1 MKASSE
7 RNPERELDASR
18 TFTMDNKTTLTRLIQ
33 ARYPIVYVVSH
44 EEGRVLSTIG
54 EVAEDRK
61 MKLSTWS
68 IASGLTGNEEKT
80 KDPMAVLE
88 AIQKKGDDEDARNLF
103 VLKDFHPYID
113 KAPITRQLRE
123 LAELAR
129 SRVITIVITAPVQS
143 IPVELQKS
151 IYVMDWN
158 LPGQDEIREVAKA
171 IESQLPK
178 NLKKAELDA
187 VTRAAAGLT
196 LGEVENVF
204 ARSAV
209 THGRLDPKEV
219 SAEKQQLIRK
229 SGMLE
234 FISSDKSL
242 VDSVGGHMALKDWCN
257 KRGNAFSEK
266 ARAYGL
272 PLPKGVLFVGP
283 PGSGKS
289 LISKSVGNAW
299 NMPTLRLDMG
309 KVYGGLVGSSEENI
323 RNVIKIA
330 EACAP
335 CVLWIDEIEKG
346 ISGQGSGSSDGGT
359 SSRVFGTFLTWM
371 QEKTS
376 PVFVVATANDVTQLP
391 PELLRKGRFDEMFFC
406 DLPTES
412 EREQIFNIHI
422 QKKDRKP
429 KRFNVKQ
436 LVTESDGFTGA
447 EIEEAITSAMFDAFD
462 KGEEVQTDDV
472 RVALAE
478 TTPLSRTTQEKIE
491 KLRDWAKT
499 RCRSTRETRNP
510 KAVLDRKIEMS

>member
-1 MKASSE
+1 
-7 RNPERELDASR
+7 
-18 TFTMDNKTTLTRLIQ
+18 MDNKTTLQRLIQ

-44 EEGRVLSTIG
+44 EEARVLATLD
-54 EVAEDRK
+54 EVASDRK
-61 MKLSTWS
+61 MKIHSWS
-68 IASGLTGNEEKT
+68 IASGLSTEADGDKT

-88 AIQKKGDDEDARNLF
+88 TIAKKCEDEDARNLF
-103 VLKDFHPYID
+103 ILNDFHPYID

-129 SRVITIVITAPVQS
+129 SRYVTIVITAPVQT

-151 IYVMDWN
+151 IYVMDWD

-171 IESQLPK
+171 IEAQLPK
-178 NLKKAELDA
+178 SLKKAELDA

-234 FISSDKSL
+234 FISSDETL
-242 VDSVGGHMALKDWCN
+242 VNSVGGHIALKEWAN

-289 LISKSVGNAW
+289 LISKSIGNAW

-346 ISGQGSGSSDGGT
+346 MSGQGGGSSDGGT
-359 SSRVFGTFLTWM
+359 SSRVFGTFITWM

-406 DLPTES
+406 DLPNER
-412 EREQIFNIHI
+412 EREQIFSIHLH
-422 QKKDRKP
+422 KKNRKP
-429 KRFNVKQ
+429 KRFHVETLVK
-436 LVTESDGFTGA
+436 ESDGFTGA
-447 EIEEAITSAMFDAFD
+447 EIEEAIVSAMFDAFD
-462 KGEEVQTDDV
+462 KGEEVQTDDI
-472 RVALAE
+472 RAALAE
-478 TTPLSRTTQEKIE
+478 TVPLSQTANEKIE

-499 RCRSTRETRNP
+499 RCRSTREVRNP
-510 KAVLDRKIEMS
+510 QANLARKIELS

>member
-1 MKASSE
+1 
-7 RNPERELDASR
+7 
-18 TFTMDNKTTLTRLIQ
+18 MDNKTTLQRLIQ

-44 EEGRVLSTIG
+44 EEPRVIATLE
-54 EVAEDRK
+54 EVAKDRK
-61 MKLSTWS
+61 MQLSTWS
-68 IASGLTGNEEKT
+68 IASGLSGPTPDGSGKD
-80 KDPMAVLE
+80 KDPMGVLE
-88 AIQKKGDDEDARNLF
+88 IIRDKSEDVEKRSLY
-103 VLKDFHPYID
+103 VLQDFHPYID

-129 SRVITIVITAPVQS
+129 SRVMTIVIIAPVQT

-151 IYVMDWN
+151 VYVMDWD
-158 LPGQDEIREVAKA
+158 LPGQEEIEEVALA
-171 IESQLPK
+171 IQSHLPK
-178 NLKKAELDA
+178 KLKKDELAA

-204 ARSAV
+204 SRSAV
-209 THGRLDPKEV
+209 THGRLDTKEV
-219 SAEKQQLIRK
+219 AAEKQQLIRK

-234 FISSDKSL
+234 FIHTDGDLKSD
-242 VDSVGGHMALKDWCN
+242 VGGHYALKEWCN
-257 KRGNAFSEK
+257 KRGNAFSDK

-346 ISGQGSGSSDGGT
+346 MSGAGGGGASDGGT
-359 SSRVFGTFLTWM
+359 SSRVFGSFITWM

-376 PVFVVATANDVTQLP
+376 PVFVVATDNDVTKLP
-391 PELLRKGRFDEMFFC
+391 PELLSKGRFVEMFFC
-406 DLPTES
+406 YLPNQR
-412 EREQIFNIHI
+412 EREDIFKIHLL
-422 QKKDRKP
+422 KKDRKP
-429 KRFNVKQ
+429 KRFNVDT
-436 LVTESDGFTGA
+436 LAAATEGFTGA
-447 EIEEAITSAMFDAFD
+447 EIEEAIVSGMFDAFD
-462 KGEEVQTDDV
+462 RDDEVTTEDIQTAV
-472 RVALAE
+472 TV
-478 TTPLSRTTQEKIE
+478 TTPLSVTAADKIE

-499 RCRSTRETRNP
+499 RCRSTRDVQDPR
-510 KAVLDRKIEMS
+510 KVLARKIEMA

>member
-1 MKASSE
+1 
-7 RNPERELDASR
+7 
-18 TFTMDNKTTLTRLIQ
+18 MDNKTTLNRLIQ

-44 EEGRVLSTIG
+44 EEPRVLDTLG
-54 EVAEDRK
+54 EVAKDRK
-61 MKLSTWS
+61 MQLSTWS
-68 IASGLTGNEEKT
+68 IASGLSGATPDSSGKD
-80 KDPMAVLE
+80 KDPMGVLE
-88 AIQKKGDDEDARNLF
+88 IIKDKSEDAEKRSLY
-103 VLKDFHPYID
+103 VLQDFHPYID

-129 SRVITIVITAPVQS
+129 SRVMTIVIVAPVQT

-151 IYVMDWN
+151 IYVMDWD
-158 LPGQDEIREVAKA
+158 LPGQEEIKEVALA
-171 IESQLPK
+171 IQGQLS
-178 NLKKAELDA
+178 KKISKEDLAA
-187 VTRAAAGLT
+187 ITRAAAGLT

-209 THGRLDPKEV
+209 THGRLDTKEV
-219 SAEKQQLIRK
+219 AAEKQQLIRK

-234 FISSDKSL
+234 FISTDEDLKSD
-242 VDSVGGHMALKDWCN
+242 VGGHYALKDWCA

-346 ISGQGSGSSDGGT
+346 MSGAGGGSSDGGT
-359 SSRVFGTFLTWM
+359 SSRVFGTFITWM

-406 DLPTES
+406 DMPNKR
-412 EREQIFNIHI
+412 EREDIFKIHLL
-422 QKKDRKP
+422 KKDRKP
-429 KRFNVKQ
+429 KRFHVEQ
-436 LVTESDGFTGA
+436 MADASEGFTGA
-447 EIEEAITSAMFDAFD
+447 EIQEAIVSGMFDAFD
-462 KGEEVQTDDV
+462 RGDEVTTDDILGAV
-472 RVALAE
+472 GA
-478 TTPLSRTTQEKIE
+478 TTPISVTAGEKIN
-491 KLRDWAKT
+491 KLREWAKT
-499 RCRSTRETRNP
+499 RCRSTRDVQDSRKTL
-510 KAVLDRKIEMS
+510 KRKIEMS

>member
-1 MKASSE
+1 
-7 RNPERELDASR
+7 
-18 TFTMDNKTTLTRLIQ
+18 MDNKTTLQRLIQ

-44 EEGRVLSTIG
+44 EEPRVLATLN
-54 EVAEDRK
+54 EVAKDRK
-61 MKLSTWS
+61 MQLSTWS
-68 IASGLTGNEEKT
+68 IASGLAGLTADTSGKD
-80 KDPMAVLE
+80 KDPMGVLE
-88 AIQKKGDDEDARNLF
+88 IIRDKSQDLEKRSLY
-103 VLKDFHPYID
+103 VLQDFHPYID

-129 SRVITIVITAPVQS
+129 SRVMTIVITAPVQV

-151 IYVMDWN
+151 IYVMDWD
-158 LPGQDEIREVAKA
+158 LPGQAEIEEVALA
-171 IESQLPK
+171 IQTQLPEK
-178 NLKKAELDA
+178 LNKEEMAA
-187 VTRAAAGLT
+187 ITRAAAGLT

-209 THGRLDPKEV
+209 THSRLDAKEV
-219 SAEKQQLIRK
+219 ADEKQQLIRK

-234 FISSDKSL
+234 FIHTDGDLKSD
-242 VDSVGGHMALKDWCN
+242 VGGHYVLKEWCN
-257 KRGNAFSEK
+257 KRGNAFSDK

-346 ISGQGSGSSDGGT
+346 MSGAASGGASDGGT
-359 SSRVFGTFLTWM
+359 SSRVFGSFITWM

-406 DLPTES
+406 DLPNQR
-412 EREQIFNIHI
+412 EREDIFRIHLI
-422 QKKDRKP
+422 KKDRKP
-429 KRFNVKQ
+429 KGFNVDI
-436 LVTESDGFTGA
+436 LAAATEGFTGA
-447 EIEEAITSAMFDAFD
+447 EIEEAIVSGMFDAFD
-462 KGEEVQTDDV
+462 RGDEVQTDDIKSAIAV
-472 RVALAE
+472 
-478 TTPLSRTTQEKIE
+478 TTPLSATAADKID

-499 RCRSTRETRNP
+499 RCRSTRDVQDPR
-510 KAVLDRKIEMS
+510 KVLARKIEMA